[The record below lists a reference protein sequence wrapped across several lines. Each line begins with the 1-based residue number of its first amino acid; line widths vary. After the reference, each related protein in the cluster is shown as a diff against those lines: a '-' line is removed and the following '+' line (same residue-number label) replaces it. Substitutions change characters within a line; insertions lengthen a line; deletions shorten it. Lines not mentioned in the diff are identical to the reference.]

1 MLTRGADGRLYR
13 VDPKG
18 AVVVAEEAQNQ
29 TATRVTVRTASDAGA
44 SADIFSASADIF
56 SAKM

>member
-13 VDPKG
+13 VAPNG

-29 TATRVTVRTASDAGA
+29 SVSRVQAPGSMDAGA
-44 SADIFSASADIF
+44 SAEIFASSAEIF

>member
-13 VDPKG
+13 VGPNG

-29 TATRVTVRTASDAGA
+29 SMTRIAARGSMDAGA
-44 SADIFSASADIF
+44 SAEIFSSSAEIF

>member
-13 VDPKG
+13 VAPNG

-29 TATRVTVRTASDAGA
+29 SVSRVQAPRSMDVGA
-44 SADIFSASADIF
+44 SAEIFASSAEIF

>member
-13 VDPKG
+13 VAPNG
-18 AVVVAEEAQNQ
+18 VTVVVEEAQNQ
-29 TATRVTVRTASDAGA
+29 TVSRVAARGSMDAGA
-44 SADIFSASADIF
+44 SAEIYSSSAEIY